1 MGLACWRLHAH
12 AHIPSLRIDELLHT
26 LWNFQHLPTMLAM
39 KEVSPAGICRAMTPS
54 FEPSGADQSQQLA
67 QMLASARVSPVV
79 APTTSTVP
87 RSRIQLDSSMRR
99 WFSRNLGLW
108 RSRRLYFFTDEEAL
122 RVDMMLRVE
131 SFSEPIEGEAAYRFT
146 WWPEKEYDFFER
158 KPRYVRNGT
167 MEAYLCGHQLRRSQ
181 GYLFGSPTK
190 SQIRQVDEHEL
201 IFESHYQEW
210 DILEHIRLVDQDRYR
225 ARSIYSWREGALD
238 LVEIHHEI
246 RLEGAGSPLPSPD

>member
-122 RVDMMLRVE
+122 WVDMMLRVE

-181 GYLFGSPTK
+181 GYLCGSPTK

-225 ARSIYSWREGALD
+225 ARSIYSWRNGD
-238 LVEIHHEI
+238 LELSEIHHEE
-246 RLEGAGSPLPSPD
+246 RVEPS